1 MTPARIVEFC
11 CSVLLAF
18 LILVVISFLTM
29 RPVLQNV
36 RLEAGSAWDGYLRA
50 VRDRNDALPGL
61 VEALRG
67 FEPGNAKLAE
77 GLLEARSI
85 SSRSSESAGIVAA
98 VDEIDRYL
106 IQIENLAQAKPA
118 LNQYPPFASQWKKVV
133 VTTQRVT
140 STRKNYSAAAR
151 LYNQLLTPFPQSL
164 LAAVFGFVPLE
175 TYPPVGT
182 ISRDQ

>member
-1 MTPARIVEFC
+1 
-11 CSVLLAF
+11 
-18 LILVVISFLTM
+18 
-29 RPVLQNV
+29 
-36 RLEAGSAWDGYLRA
+36 
-50 VRDRNDALPGL
+50 
-61 VEALRG
+61 
-67 FEPGNAKLAE
+67 
-77 GLLEARSI
+77 
-85 SSRSSESAGIVAA
+85 

-133 VTTQRVT
+133 ATTQRVT